1 MNSHV
6 ELLIRIIGQ
15 PVTPPVKK
23 DWTAVFEALGM
34 WLPDDYIELVRVFG
48 ATAVY
53 RLAIYEYWQS
63 LHQLLWEMHREANRR

>member
-1 MNSHV
+1 
-6 ELLIRIIGQ
+6 
-15 PVTPPVKK
+15 
-23 DWTAVFEALGM
+23 M